1 MSASP
6 CVATSFPTPT
16 LFGAEFLSLNASLVQ
31 GYNGYAPAMWRYDQP
46 TVPVQNVTFCN
57 VTTSYTHPGQNDTI
71 YVETWLP
78 THDAY
83 NGRLQAVGGGGWA
96 AGRFVLSYAGMAGAV
111 VDGYATVTTDAGLGS
126 DISGSWLYLSGD
138 NSNLYDLRNFGS
150 TSLGDEVSA
159 LMLEPSRTCVN
170 NQRF

>member
-6 CVATSFPTPT
+6 CVPATFPTPT
-16 LFGAEFLSLNASLVQ
+16 LFGAEILSLDASLVQ
-31 GYNGYAPAMWRYDQP
+31 GYDGFAPAIWRYDQP

-78 THDAY
+78 TQESY

-96 AGRFVLSYAGMAGAV
+96 AGRFVLSYAGMNGAV

-126 DISGSWLYLSGD
+126 NIIGSWLFLSGD

-150 TSLGDEVSA
+150 VSLGDEVS
-159 LMLEPSRTCVN
+159 
-170 NQRF
+170 